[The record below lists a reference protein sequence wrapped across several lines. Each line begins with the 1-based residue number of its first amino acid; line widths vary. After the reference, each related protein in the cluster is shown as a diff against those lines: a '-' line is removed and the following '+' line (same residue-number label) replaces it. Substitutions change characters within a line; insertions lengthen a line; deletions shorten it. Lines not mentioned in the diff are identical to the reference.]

1 MSGLAGFDFER
12 LNRRFLTDIFQQP
25 VNTAADYGV
34 NIQRSPAPTAWRCIG
49 VYHLS
54 PGENRGR
61 HNVFVEVLDTNGLRT
76 TTPVIKWSWWIDAS
90 TQTLKL
96 DKPLDEPAADI
107 PIEAKSTITLRV
119 DGGGYPSDTVGNIHS
134 RHADEGP
141 EKWNSWG
148 HHSFYVV
155 FQLQSGNVVTPTPPG
170 PTDPTQP
177 PTLTVEQRLTAAEA
191 EIKRLWAALRNGE
204 GDGR

>member
-1 MSGLAGFDFER
+1 MSGLAGFDFQH
-12 LNRRFLTDIFQQP
+12 LTKRAMTSLLQP
-25 VNTAADYGV
+25 VNLAVQYGV
-34 NIQRSPAPTAWRCIG
+34 NIVPARGDKVWRCIG
-49 VYHLS
+49 VFHLT
-54 PGENRGR
+54 PNENRGR
-61 HNVFVEVLDTNGLRT
+61 RNCFVEVLDESGLRT
-76 TTPVIKWSWWIDAS
+76 YEPTIKWSWWIDAS

-155 FQLQSGNVVTPTPPG
+155 FQLQSGNVVTPPTPG
-170 PTDPTQP
+170 PSEPTQP
-177 PTLTVEQRLTAAEA
+177 PTLTVEQRLTALEA
-191 EIKRLWAALRNGE
+191 DNKRLWAALRNSE